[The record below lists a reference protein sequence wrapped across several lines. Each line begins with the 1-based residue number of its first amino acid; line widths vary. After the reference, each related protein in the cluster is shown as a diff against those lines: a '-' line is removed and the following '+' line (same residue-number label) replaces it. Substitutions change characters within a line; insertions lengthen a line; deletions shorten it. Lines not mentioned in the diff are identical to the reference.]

1 MLSPEL
7 GGEYEAAR
15 VHHASRRCGGDVAP
29 LMARAGERRS
39 VTPSASAVLRLST
52 NSTLGRRLYGS
63 GFMPNQIEEKPLR
76 THFSINA
83 LFSSNRFVRS
93 AREGASTSQAG
104 GNLFSPGG
112 SPVKDLD
119 LLRKL
124 STRFRNA
131 EAGTTATE
139 YSLIAAVV
147 GLAVFV
153 AVKLLG
159 PSLSAM
165 FANGVAADGRYTV
178 DHDFIKRVKE

>member
-15 VHHASRRCGGDVAP
+15 VHHASRRCGGDVAAHG
-29 LMARAGERRS
+29 ARRRAPRRNAERVGS
-39 VTPSASAVLRLST
+39 FAIEYRLD
-52 NSTLGRRLYGS
+52 LGRRLYGS
-63 GFMPNQIEEKPLR
+63 GFVPNQIEEKPLR
-76 THFSINA
+76 TRLSINA
-83 LFSSNRFVRS
+83 LFSSNRLVRS

-159 PSLSAM
+159 PGLSAM
-165 FANGVAADGRYTV
+165 LANGVAADGRYTV
-178 DHDFIKRVKE
+178 DQDFIKRSKE

>member
-1 MLSPEL
+1 
-7 GGEYEAAR
+7 
-15 VHHASRRCGGDVAP
+15 VHLPAK
-29 LMARAGERRS
+29 
-39 VTPSASAVLRLST
+39 
-52 NSTLGRRLYGS
+52 
-63 GFMPNQIEEKPLR
+63 Q
-76 THFSINA
+76 
-83 LFSSNRFVRS
+83 
-93 AREGASTSQAG
+93 GA
-104 GNLFSPGG
+104 NLFSPGG
-112 SPVKDLD
+112 SPVKDPD